1 MEEGIYISLA
11 AERLFS
17 VYGFPITNTI
27 VASVA
32 IALTLVCVAFI
43 SSRRLKLVPG
53 RFQTAVEGAFE
64 YVFGYVEE
72 TLGSRKLAAR
82 YFPLIATI
90 FLFIFMANMLHFFPF
105 VGHAIGFENPESHG
119 LAPLL
124 RAPNTDLNTTL
135 ALAIIAFLVVEI
147 SGIVTLGLLKYGQ
160 KFVNF
165 KAGVMGFIIGLLE
178 IIGNLARLVSLS
190 FRLFGAIFAGE
201 VLLLVLGVFVPYF
214 LPVPLMAFEIFIGLL
229 QAAIFAILTLA
240 YIKLA
245 LEEPHS
251 TSSGQA
257 HGSESHAHAGAH

>member
-201 VLLLVLGVFVPYF
+201 VLLIIIGFLGPYF
-214 LPVPLMAFEIFIGLL
+214 LPLPFLFLEVFVGFIQAFIFAMLTLVFIGMSVSHHPDTH
-229 QAAIFAILTLA
+229 QADI
-240 YIKLA
+240 
-245 LEEPHS
+245 S
-251 TSSGQA
+251 
-257 HGSESHAHAGAH
+257 